1 MKKIFSLVL
10 FCGFLLFSSCKEPVN
25 KSNGDFVT
33 VHFKTQT
40 KLETN
45 VINDQILEKGSLVN
59 EPGVVCPKDLDVNMK
74 ITGWYKESGYK
85 NKWNFDVDR
94 VYEDTTLYAKWAKMI
109 NVSYYLKGSS
119 APIWV
124 VSNAAYGEPLEL
136 HDELCDGYDF
146 YGYFK
151 DSDCTVP
158 FDLDEPLLEDTDVY
172 MYRGETMYLNARS
185 IKRRFNMVA
194 AGGTGST
201 AGHISEVKLDPSGL
215 ECVDVN
221 FGYSTSADPYML
233 LTNPQL
239 DVSKSQKIKI
249 KFKNF
254 GGSTNLAFYWVA
266 QYADGSYAANTAVDS
281 EANAI
286 HYTLNG
292 FECYMTEDDPWIE
305 REFDL
310 SNKFTNGISTWGNSV
325 TLIRLRI
332 QLGYISRNI
341 YDESNII
348 RFASIKGI
356 SDDKNVGFKDSAS
369 VAAMLINDD
378 PADLINAANAQSQN
392 VGVIFPKN
400 NASITESSSTSYQK
414 TNGLLLYS
422 PYGGDI
428 SRYFFD
434 VSSQNIA
441 ASEFTTLTIKLRNY
455 SYITSM
461 NLYVINKVAGSTRT
475 LSNVVT
481 VPLSVKMNS
490 FKTIKLNFYG
500 KANMVGTVQQLSIL
514 FNYNGVDNAIL
525 IDSITMS
532 PTKSYQIPGFNFDD
546 PRHAGFVNNS
556 NVSLLFN
563 ESLNSTTFT
572 TNASS
577 SEITYALDYTFDI
590 TPYKY
595 LEFSYI
601 KRTSGINALDVKIK
615 INSVW
620 STYSFN
626 SLPTSNSATTTRL
639 NLTSTGII
647 EAITFSFTGTGSI
660 DIKSVEFVLDAAT
673 SWDISNQ
680 TIYNNMLS
688 DWAEPITYLP
698 DQKAVIYNNPE
709 VGVRYYFGYSMNHG
723 WREYGNICLE
733 NKSKI
738 CLIYRN
744 ENSGGIPYL
753 SVFAVDSNST
763 ADYEIGINESTPF
776 INHYNISIDTNM
788 NEKSWKVAVIDIPSA
803 YRRSNYYL
811 SNFYLGC
818 AELAGLEYC
827 IRGIAVIQEEE
838 T

>member
-1 MKKIFSLVL
+1 MKKGLLAIL
-10 FCGFLLFSSCKEPVN
+10 FCSFLLFSSCKPEQ
-25 KSNGDFVT
+25 KSNGDYVT

-45 VINDQILEKGSLVN
+45 VINDQVLEKGSLVN
-59 EPGVVCPKDLDVNMK
+59 EPAVVCPKDLDVNMK
-74 ITGWYKESGYK
+74 ISGWYQESSYK
-85 NKWNFDVDR
+85 HKWNFNSDR
-94 VYEDTTLYAKWAKMI
+94 VYKDMTLYAKWAKMI
-109 NVSYYLKGSS
+109 NVSYYLKGSNS
-119 APIWV
+119 PIWV
-124 VSNAAYGEPLEL
+124 VNNASYGEPLEL

-151 DSDCTVP
+151 DRDCTIP
-158 FDLDEPLLEDTDVY
+158 FDLDEPLLDDTDVY
-172 MYRGETMYLNARS
+172 MYRGETMYLNAGS
-185 IKRRFNMVA
+185 IKRRFSMVA
-194 AGGTGST
+194 AGGSGST
-201 AGHISEVKLDPSGL
+201 TGHISDVQLDPSGL

-239 DVSKSQKIKI
+239 DISKSQKIKI

-254 GGSTNLAFYWVA
+254 GGSTNLAIYWVA
-266 QYADGSYAANTAVDS
+266 QYADGSYAANTRVDS
-281 EANAI
+281 EANAV

-310 SNKFTNGISTWGNSV
+310 SNKFTNGVSTWGNSV

-356 SDDKNVGFKDSAS
+356 SDDTNVGFKDSAQ
-369 VAAMLINDD
+369 VAAMLKNDSD
-378 PADLINAANAQSQN
+378 ADLDIAARAQVQN
-392 VGVIFPKN
+392 IGAIFPKN
-400 NASITESSSTSYQK
+400 NDLITDLSSTSYKK

-434 VSSQNIA
+434 VSAQNIA
-441 ASEFTTLTIKLRNY
+441 ASENTTLKLKLRNY
-455 SYITSM
+455 SYITSI
-461 NLYVINKVAGSTRT
+461 NLYVLTKVPGSSRT

-500 KANMVGTVQQLSIL
+500 KDNMVGTVQQLSIL

-525 IDSITMS
+525 IDSITMAPS
-532 PTKSYQIPGFNFDD
+532 KSYQIPGFNFDD
-546 PRHAGFVNNS
+546 PAHAGFVNSS
-556 NVSLLFN
+556 NVSLAFN

-572 TNASS
+572 TSAAS
-577 SEITYALDYTFDI
+577 SEITYNLDYSFDM
-590 TPYKY
+590 TPYSLLK
-595 LEFSYI
+595 FSYI
-601 KRTSGINALDVKIK
+601 KRTSGINALSVKFK
-615 INSVW
+615 INGNW

-626 SLPTSNSATTTRL
+626 SLSTSNNAAAL
-639 NLTSTGII
+639 EANLTSTGII
-647 EAITFSFTGTGSI
+647 QAISFSFTGVGSI
-660 DIKSVEFVLDAAT
+660 DIRSVEFVLDAAT
-673 SWDISNQ
+673 SWDVSNQ
-680 TIYNNMLS
+680 NIYNNMLY

-709 VGVRYYFGYSMNHG
+709 AGVRYYFGYSMNNG
-723 WREYGNICLE
+723 WREYGNICLG
-733 NKSKI
+733 NKTKI
-738 CLIYRN
+738 YLIYRN

-753 SVFAVDSNST
+753 TMFAVDSNSAT
-763 ADYEIGINESTPF
+763 NYEIDINESSPF

-788 NEKSWKVAVIDIPSA
+788 DERSWKVAVIDIPSA
-803 YRRSNYYL
+803 YRRNNYYL

-818 AELAGLEYC
+818 AEMAGLEYY
-827 IRGIAVIQEEE
+827 IRGIAVI
-838 T
+838 